1 MGFDEDDTYGCG
13 AAVGFDGADGY
24 GCGAAIGFGGTYGC
38 GYGAECGPVGPED
51 EGAYGCGAAGTGV
64 DGNGATGGCD
74 AAGVDGN
81 SATGGCGAESGDT
94 ESRCDL
100 GGGSGCLTS
109 GGVVGDDFLVGSAAG
124 SFGSFDCGNPSNVP
138 CAGPFGWPP
147 SDDDTA
153 ASYPSFGVGT
163 LSTFTT
169 FGLEHSHGGCRK
181 L

>member
-1 MGFDEDDTYGCG
+1 MCGCGAAVGFDEDDTYGCG
-13 AAVGFDGADGY
+13 AAVGFGGA
-24 GCGAAIGFGGTYGC
+24 YGC

-51 EGAYGCGAAGTGV
+51 EGAYGCGADGTGV
-64 DGNGATGGCD
+64 DGNGATGGCGD
-74 AAGVDGN
+74 GCAGP
-81 SATGGCGAESGDT
+81 AT
-94 ESRCDL
+94 ESRCAL

-138 CAGPFGWPP
+138 CAGPFGGFLGGWVP

-153 ASYPSFGVGT
+153 ASYPAIGVGT

-169 FGLEHSHGGCRK
+169 FGLEHGHGGCRK